1 MYLNQLQD
9 RWQKLRER
17 LKDASR
23 LPLILGLAFITCM
36 SVWLLCWTAY
46 RAAIY
51 LFDRYL
57 AEPWRV
63 G

>member
-1 MYLNQLQD
+1 MYLNQPQD

-23 LPLILGLAFITCM
+23 IPVVVGLAFTTCM
-36 SVWLLCWTAY
+36 VVWLLCWTAY
-46 RAAIY
+46 RTAMY
-51 LFDRYL
+51 LFESYL
-57 AEPWRV
+57 SEPWGV